1 MGAPIRG
8 GRGGGAERKQ
18 SLAKLERCES
28 EILRSRKK
36 IGERKRKL
44 DEAMRALE
52 RKKKEAARFEN
63 MVLEMPKNHKKIAY
77 PEPIEDLWDGLTVEN
92 GDLRVQR
99 ERVKER
105 P

>member
-1 MGAPIRG
+1 M
-8 GRGGGAERKQ
+8 RKP
-18 SLAKLERCES
+18 
-28 EILRSRKK
+28 ILRSREK
-36 IGERKRKL
+36 IGERRREP
-44 DEAMRALE
+44 DETMRTLE
-52 RKKKEAARFEN
+52 REKKEGAQFEK